1 MLSVLDEEFIKLAR
15 AKGVRNTSVI
25 WKHAFKNA
33 SIPVFTL
40 FFVNFAAL
48 VGGAVV
54 TETIFSW
61 PGVGHLLVGA
71 LIARDYPVTQGVI
84 FFVAAIIVFVNIFV
98 DVMYAWL
105 DPRIRLA

>member
-1 MLSVLDEEFIKLAR
+1 MIR
-15 AKGVRNTSVI
+15 AKGLPTRLVI

-61 PGVGHLLVGA
+61 PG
-71 LIARDYPVTQGVI
+71 
-84 FFVAAIIVFVNIFV
+84 
-98 DVMYAWL
+98 
-105 DPRIRLA
+105 